1 MSVPGFSA
9 EMTVNTARGQYYI
22 CTRNDS
28 SSSPLVPAIASLDA
42 CIDICQEGQTCFPLI
57 GACRMKANICG
68 WCKLWYRGDDRLNP
82 PYGPE
87 GI

>member
-9 EMTVNTARGQYYI
+9 EMAMDKARGQYYI
-22 CTRNDS
+22 CTSNGPS
-28 SSSPLVPAIASLDA
+28 SDRLLPAIANFEA
-42 CIDICQEGQTCFPLI
+42 CVDICQEGQTCFPLV
-57 GACRMKANICG
+57 GACRIKANICG

-82 PYGPE
+82 AYGPK